1 MKIKIVADDKIPF
14 LKGVLEPY
22 AEIIYMPG
30 REIEREVL
38 KDCDALLTRTRTKCT
53 ASLLK
58 GTGVRFIGTATIGF
72 DHIDTKFCE
81 QNNIFWTN
89 AAGCNSDSVQQFI
102 AAAMLKM
109 AAEFRFALSGKTIGI
124 VGVGN
129 AGSKVGKLARLL
141 GMNVLLN
148 DPPRARSEG
157 DKEFVGLGDI
167 LYKSDIVTVHVPLN
181 VVGEDCTYH
190 LFDEKAFK
198 KMRKGTWFINTSRG
212 EVTDTA
218 ALKNALGS
226 GKLGGAV
233 IDVWEHEPDIDLDL
247 MSMTFLATP
256 HIAGYSTDGKA
267 NGTSFVVNSLSKFFG
282 LTLKDWYPSVVPSP
296 ENPVFPVDGTGKTD
310 EAIIRE
316 SVLHTYNIDED
327 NINLRFAPADFEKQR
342 GNYRVRREFGSYTIK
357 LNGGTKRARKMLE
370 DLGFRV
376 V

>member
-89 AAGCNSDSVQQFI
+89 AGGCNSDSVQQFI

-167 LYKSDIVTVHVPLN
+167 LYKSDIFT
-181 VVGEDCTYH
+181 
-190 LFDEKAFK
+190 
-198 KMRKGTWFINTSRG
+198 
-212 EVTDTA
+212 
-218 ALKNALGS
+218 
-226 GKLGGAV
+226 
-233 IDVWEHEPDIDLDL
+233 
-247 MSMTFLATP
+247 
-256 HIAGYSTDGKA
+256 
-267 NGTSFVVNSLSKFFG
+267 
-282 LTLKDWYPSVVPSP
+282 
-296 ENPVFPVDGTGKTD
+296 
-310 EAIIRE
+310 
-316 SVLHTYNIDED
+316 
-327 NINLRFAPADFEKQR
+327 
-342 GNYRVRREFGSYTIK
+342 
-357 LNGGTKRARKMLE
+357 
-370 DLGFRV
+370 
-376 V
+376 